1 MLDMTDKVIE
11 VQESSI
17 DNNDKK
23 WCVYCHTNK
32 INGKKYF
39 GITSK
44 IPEERWKNGRGYDK
58 TQVYFYNAIHKY
70 TWDGFVH
77 EIISQGLTE
86 AEAKKQEVDLIAL
99 YKTNCR
105 RYSNPT
111 YGYNCTDGGDG
122 TSGHLVDDKLKKK
135 ISEAVINSYI
145 TTGRKPWNYGVSMT
159 DEQKKKIKQANTGRE
174 ISEDTRQKLSDAK
187 KGKPPNNA
195 GRPMS
200 KETKKKLSNAL
211 KGHYVSDELKEQLSL
226 LKKGKYLGVD
236 SSRFRPVYCIELNEI
251 FWGARSVNIKYG
263 FNAAN
268 IGACCRGD
276 RNYAS
281 RHPSTN
287 EQLHWMYAENA
298 IAKGYITQQNL
309 DNYLKELKEM
319 EIDING
325 TMEEKR
331 SVC

>member
-1 MLDMTDKVIE
+1 MLELANDIID
-11 VQESSI
+11 VQE
-17 DNNDKK
+17 DAKFDDEKK

-44 IPEERWKNGRGYDK
+44 APEARWKNGRGYDK
-58 TQVYFYNAIHKY
+58 TQVYFYNAIQKY
-70 TWDGFVH
+70 TWDGFEH

-86 AEAKKQEVDLIAL
+86 LEAKKLEVNLIAL

-105 RYSNPT
+105 RYNNPT

-122 TSGHLVDDKLKKK
+122 TSGHLINEEIKKK
-135 ISEAVINSYI
+135 ISEAVIDNYKK
-145 TTGRKPWNYGVSMT
+145 TGRKPWNYGIPMT
-159 DEQKKKIKQANTGRE
+159 DEQKEKIRQANTGRE
-174 ISEDTRQKLSDAK
+174 ITEDIRRKLSDAK

-195 GRPMS
+195 GSPMS
-200 KETKKKLSNAL
+200 EESKKKLSNSL
-211 KGHYVSDELKEQLSL
+211 KGHPVSNELKEQLSK
-226 LKKGKYLGVD
+226 LKKGRYLGID

-251 FWGARSVNIKYG
+251 FWGAKAASIKYG

-268 IGACCRGD
+268 VGACCRGD

-287 EQLHWMYAENA
+287 EKLHWLYVEDS
-298 IAKGYITQQNL
+298 IEQGYITQQNL
-309 DNYLKELKEM
+309 DDYLNNLKEGN
-319 EIDING
+319 D
-325 TMEEKR
+325 T
-331 SVC
+331 